1 MNYTLLFIQMSFC
14 FVFVTVTAEA
24 LQLEA
29 TLTEKEGACLKP
41 NTEGFA
47 FIQHCTEP
55 HKYNDHYCT

>member
-1 MNYTLLFIQMSFC
+1 MTMNYTLLFIQMSFC

-41 NTEGFA
+41 NPEGFA
-47 FIQHCTEP
+47 FI
-55 HKYNDHYCT
+55 